1 MEQSPYRIRVQENKR
16 AEVKKIS
23 KIKLAVLTIKYKDK
37 ALQFKKEFLDNN
49 ENVINGSELLD
60 KTESYKEWFC

>member
-1 MEQSPYRIRVQENKR
+1 M
-16 AEVKKIS
+16 S
-23 KIKLAVLTIKYKDK
+23 KIKLTVPTIEYKDK

-60 KTESYKEWFC
+60 KTESYEEWL